1 MPASVRAER
10 AIETTDMG
18 LFDIFKSKGKAE
30 SASAPVGDKNVARLG
45 KVAGDKHAQ
54 NYDRIEAI
62 DNLARLANGEAA
74 AALLRRFTFHI
85 DPSITDQEEKD
96 AAARGIQAAGE
107 AAIEPIRT
115 FCLRAESLTWPLKL
129 LKDLVP
135 SDRYVQEVIQLLDRF
150 DTEYTRN
157 VDPKQQLIAELEHY
171 SQPAIRAAVER
182 FLDDASE
189 QIRFVAVATI
199 FAQENADSLPALVKA
214 LLAEESL
221 RVKVRLAE
229 GLAARAWPV
238 PADVRDQA
246 RQALPSQFSIDGDGR
261 VKRR

>member
-1 MPASVRAER
+1 
-10 AIETTDMG
+10 MG

-30 SASAPVGDKNVARLG
+30 SPAAPAFDKNVARLG

-62 DNLARLANGEAA
+62 ENLARLGSGEAD

-96 AAARGIQAAGE
+96 AAARGIQAAGD
-107 AAIEPIRT
+107 AAIEPIRA
-115 FCLRAESLTWPLKL
+115 FCARAESLTWPLKL

-135 SDRYVQEVIQLLDRF
+135 SDRYVEEVIQLLDRF

-171 SQPAIRAAVER
+171 SQPAIRPAVER

-189 QIRFVAVATI
+189 QIRFVGVATI

-214 LLAEESL
+214 LVVEESL
-221 RVKVRLAE
+221 RVKVRIAE
-229 GLAARAWPV
+229 GLTARAWTV
-238 PADVRDQA
+238 PADQRDEV
-246 RQALPSQFSIDGDGR
+246 RQALPPQFTVDGEGR

>member
-1 MPASVRAER
+1 
-10 AIETTDMG
+10 MG
-18 LFDIFKSKGKAE
+18 LFDIFKGKGKAE
-30 SASAPVGDKNVARLG
+30 PHAAAAPSGDKNVARLG

-62 DNLARLANGEAA
+62 ESLARLGNGEAA
-74 AALLRRFTFHI
+74 AALLKRFTFHI

-107 AAIEPIRT
+107 AAIGPIRT
-115 FCLRAESLTWPLKL
+115 FCAKAESLTWPLKL

-135 SDRYVQEVIQLLDRF
+135 SDRYVQEVIQMLERF

-157 VDPKQQLIAELEHY
+157 IDPKAQLIAELEHY
-171 SQPAIRAAVER
+171 SQPAIRPAIER
-182 FLDDASE
+182 FLDDAGE
-189 QIRFVAVATI
+189 GIRFVAVTTV
-199 FAQENADSLPALVKA
+199 FAQEDAASLPALVKA

-221 RVKVRLAE
+221 RVKMRIAE
-229 GLAARAWPV
+229 GLAARGWTVVAE
-238 PADVRDQA
+238 DRDKVRE
-246 RQALPSQFSIDGDGR
+246 ALPAQFTLDAEGR

>member
-1 MPASVRAER
+1 
-10 AIETTDMG
+10 MG
-18 LFDIFKSKGKAE
+18 LFDIFKSKAKAE
-30 SASAPVGDKNVARLG
+30 TTGTAPAGDKNVARLG
-45 KVAGDKHAQ
+45 KIAADKHAQ

-62 DNLARLANGEAA
+62 DNLARLASAEAA

-115 FCLRAESLTWPLKL
+115 FCAKAESLTWPLKL
-129 LKDLVP
+129 LKDLVS
-135 SDRYVQEVIQLLDRF
+135 SDRYVEEVIQLLERF
-150 DTEYTRN
+150 DTEYRRN

-171 SQPAIRAAVER
+171 SQPAIRPVVER

-199 FAQENADSLPALVKA
+199 FAQEDQASVPAIVKA
-214 LLAEESL
+214 LVVEESL

-229 GLAARAWPV
+229 GLTARAWTI
-238 PADVRDQA
+238 PADQRDQV
-246 RQALPSQFSIDGDGR
+246 RQALPAQFTVDGEGR